1 MKIGVIAEEKND
13 VEVLYELTCKLI
25 DKNAF
30 SFKQFIGH
38 GCGKL
43 RRKCTQWAKNLLQRG
58 CSYLVVIHDLDKY
71 GEDTLRQELTKSV
84 KDIHYNAHL
93 ILIPV
98 REIEAWLLTDA
109 NALRKVFG
117 LTKAPKLPGKPE
129 SLIDPKKQLEELIWK
144 SDKKRYINTIH
155 NQKIAAAMSIEKAKM
170 CKSFCPYPTFVSEH
184 LNN

>member
-1 MKIGVIAEEKND
+1 MKIGIIAEEKND

-25 DKNAF
+25 DENAF

-38 GCGKL
+38 GCGKIQG
-43 RRKCTQWAKNLLQRG
+43 KCTKWAENLLRRG
-58 CSYLVVIHDLDKY
+58 CSCLVVIHDLDVNGKKKLHKKL
-71 GEDTLRQELTKSV
+71 TELVTH
-84 KDIHYNAHL
+84 IPYTAHL

-109 NALRKVFG
+109 NALQEVFG
-117 LTKAPKLPGKPE
+117 LTKAPKLPGQPE
-129 SLIDPKKQLEELIWK
+129 SIVDPKKELSEIVWK
-144 SDKKRYINTIH
+144 SGKKRYLNTIH

-170 CKSFCPYPTFVSEH
+170 CKSFCPYPTFISEH